1 MNLQEKIQKKSV
13 FGATADISFYHFLT
27 KYFPQIFFLLHTSL
41 MNHSF
46 MLYESIRKRNNPFLI
61 YSTDNRKKWQQHL
74 PRKAQNVAKKYNNNF
89 NIAY

>member
-46 MLYESIRKRNNPFLI
+46 MLYAK
-61 YSTDNRKKWQQHL
+61 YQKKEQ
-74 PRKAQNVAKKYNNNF
+74 PIF
-89 NIAY
+89 NLFNGQ